1 VTFDAPGFLQ
11 RTSTFGGDLNLI
23 AQLLLGATL
32 IVGVVLARH
41 GHYRGHGA
49 CQTTALA
56 LTLLLTVA
64 WMMPAFR
71 EVYEPGIERGAMN
84 RVNVAVAGH
93 VVLGTLTLL
102 LGGWI
107 VLVAGTPVVPPRWR
121 FRNYKAWMR
130 TLFALWWFGILFGVA
145 TYVFSTR

>member
-1 VTFDAPGFLQ
+1 M
-11 RTSTFGGDLNLI
+11 
-23 AQLLLGATL
+23 
-32 IVGVVLARH
+32 LARR

-71 EVYEPGIERGAMN
+71 EVYEPSIERGVVN

-93 VVLGTLTLL
+93 VLLGAITLL

-121 FRNYKAWMR
+121 FRNYRGWMR
-130 TLFALWWFGILFGVA
+130 TLFGLWWFSILFGVA